1 LCHATVSIACRDAQ
15 LWWQE
20 QGFDD
25 ATTFELPVA
34 LFGAQMAALL
44 FAYWQIGVVTHLPS
58 VGKTAW

>member
-1 LCHATVSIACRDAQ
+1 
-15 LWWQE
+15 LWWHE

-34 LFGAQMAALL
+34 LFGAQMIALL